1 MLKEREGFEPS
12 MVLLPYR
19 RSRSIPSTSRTP
31 FPDKAKKV
39 IQIKAL
45 AKSKKNKKL
54 FTKIYFGTTCDK
66 NIVPQNKIPTIKEFW
81 EEHNLDFEFSVLLK

>member
-1 MLKEREGFEPS
+1 MKNISFLKRFLFKKRFKKEREGFEPS

-45 AKSKKNKKL
+45 AK
-54 FTKIYFGTTCDK
+54 
-66 NIVPQNKIPTIKEFW
+66 
-81 EEHNLDFEFSVLLK
+81 

>member
-1 MLKEREGFEPS
+1 MIS
-12 MVLLPYR
+12 LPYR
-19 RSRSIPSTSRTP
+19 RSSSIPSTARTP

-39 IQIKAL
+39 IQTKAL

-66 NIVPQNKIPTIKEFW
+66 NIVPQNKIFVVFPQLKNFGKSVN
-81 EEHNLDFEFSVLLK
+81 NLDFEFSVLLK